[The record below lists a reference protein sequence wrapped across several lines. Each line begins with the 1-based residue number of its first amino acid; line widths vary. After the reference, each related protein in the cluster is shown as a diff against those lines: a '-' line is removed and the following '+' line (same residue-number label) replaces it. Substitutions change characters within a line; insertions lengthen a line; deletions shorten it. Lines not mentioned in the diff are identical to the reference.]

1 MARILFDLPD
11 AFEFSTRIPLRIQ
24 DLNYGGH
31 MGNDAVLSILHE
43 SRMQYLAAK
52 GLSELDAA
60 GVSLIMADA
69 GIIYK
74 GEGFWGD
81 LLDVEVQ
88 AFDYSTRGFDLA
100 YRISCLRSTKKHDI
114 AVAKTAMLC
123 FDYQTRKVVSMPL
136 PLKEKLQSPLE
147 S

>member
-1 MARILFDLPD
+1 MARIVFDLPD

-31 MGNDAVLSILHE
+31 LGNDALLSILHE
-43 SRMQYLAAK
+43 ARMQYLASK

-69 GIIYK
+69 GLIYK

-81 LLDVEVQ
+81 VLDVEVQ
-88 AFDYSTRGFDLA
+88 PFDYTTRGFDLA
-100 YRISCLRSTKKHDI
+100 YRISCLRTGQPHAI
-114 AVAKTAMLC
+114 ALAKTAMLC
-123 FDYQTRKVVSMPL
+123 FDYQTRKVISMPEA
-136 PLKEKLQSPLE
+136 LKEKLQSPLE